1 MSDSGKTKGR
11 MNMQETILEMQQNLT
26 DGLFIAFVP
35 TDDEQYYSL
44 TKSDD
49 IQFLD
54 SRTLFIKRKSGRHSI
69 INLNLIVEIEIR
81 RGLF

>member
-35 TDDEQYYSL
+35 ADDEQYYSL

>member
-1 MSDSGKTKGR
+1 MSDSEKTKG
-11 MNMQETILEMQQNLT
+11 MIDMENTILEMQQNLT
-26 DGLFIAFVP
+26 EGLFLALVP
-35 TDDEQYYSL
+35 ADDEYYCSI

-49 IQFLD
+49 IRFLD
-54 SRTLFIKRKSGRHSI
+54 SRTLLIKRKSGMDSI

>member
-1 MSDSGKTKGR
+1 ME
-11 MNMQETILEMQQNLT
+11 ETILEMQKNLT
-26 DGLFIAFVP
+26 DGLFIALVP
-35 TDDEQYYSL
+35 EDDEKYYPI

-49 IQFLD
+49 IKFLD
-54 SRTLFIKRKSGRHSI
+54 ATTLFIKRKNGMDSI

>member
-1 MSDSGKTKGR
+1 ME
-11 MNMQETILEMQQNLT
+11 NAILEMQQNLT
-26 DGLFIAFVP
+26 EGLFIALVSGN
-35 TDDEQYYSL
+35 DDEHYAV

-49 IQFLD
+49 IEFLN
-54 SRTLFIKRKSGRHSI
+54 SRTLFIKRKSGRDSI

>member
-1 MSDSGKTKGR
+1 ME
-11 MNMQETILEMQQNLT
+11 NAILEMHQNLT
-26 DGLFIAFVP
+26 DSLFIAFV
-35 TDDEQYYSL
+35 TADDEQYYSL

-49 IQFLD
+49 VQFLD
-54 SRTLFIKRKSGRHSI
+54 SKTVFIKRKSGRNSI